1 MDPTSSAP
9 ESSSSSLAK
18 AKLGASLQIVGSMT
32 VGGTFYGF
40 MTVTAG
46 LCAHSL
52 IQTRQT
58 RSGKHLVFLL
68 VYIGVLWTTGTVMIG
83 GVSGV
88 AVETYVI
95 HASSSLESP
104 YAQEPIPGGSTLVA
118 TAAYWMVLI
127 LSDGMMI
134 WRFKVVWSTSRFYRY
149 LITVPVVLYAVISV
163 FGFLSFIIFCNR
175 PLWGSASVKQDLIT
189 AMICSS
195 FCLNVHVTATIAG
208 RLFHYRRRFK
218 ANWGSPDT
226 GHYTSM
232 GSILIE
238 SYLPLTFSTIPL
250 LVTYTIDNPAV
261 YMLVSILGQMQII
274 ALLMV
279 MLRVSRG
286 VAWNSSTAPH
296 SVESA
301 IDRALA
307 AHDEQFVQSA
317 V

>member
-1 MDPTSSAP
+1 
-9 ESSSSSLAK
+9 
-18 AKLGASLQIVGSMT
+18 
-32 VGGTFYGF
+32 
-40 MTVTAG
+40 
-46 LCAHSL
+46 
-52 IQTRQT
+52 
-58 RSGKHLVFLL
+58 VFLL
-68 VYIGVLWTTGTVMIG
+68 AYIGVLWTTGTVMIG

-88 AVETYVI
+88 AFETYVI

-104 YAQEPIPGGSTLVA
+104 YAQGPIPGGSLLVA
-118 TAAYWMVLI
+118 TTAYWTILM

-134 WRFKVVWSTSRFYRY
+134 WRFKVVWSTSRFYCY
-149 LITVPVVLYAVISV
+149 LITVPVILYAAISV

-175 PLWGSASVKQDLIT
+175 PIWGNDSVKQGLIT

-218 ANWGSPDT
+218 ANWGSPDM

-232 GSILIE
+232 GTILVE
-238 SYLPLTFSTIPL
+238 SYLPLTFSTIPF
-250 LVTYTIDNPAV
+250 LVTYALDNPAA
-261 YMLVSILGQMQII
+261 YMFISILGQMQIT

-286 VAWNSSTAPH
+286 VAWSSSTAPH
-296 SVESA
+296 SVEDA

-307 AHDEQFVQSA
+307 AHDEQSVQTGLTMHVDKINVTQA
-317 V
+317 NHLINVQ